1 MKLEPVTLTGTRVRL
16 EPLKLRHAV
25 GLYDAG
31 NDPRVWVHLP
41 YAIERRH
48 HAEHFAAAALEGQ
61 ERRGELPFAVID
73 LTSNKL
79 VGSTRFMA
87 VVPEHRRLE
96 IGWTW
101 YAPEVWGSGVN
112 TECKYLLLT
121 HCFETLGTVRVE
133 LKTDILNERSQR
145 AIERIG
151 ATREGVFRKHL
162 QRRDGTWRDSVYFSV
177 IDDEWMRVKAHLEG
191 LLAI

>member
-1 MKLEPVTLTGTRVRL
+1 MKLEPLTLTGTRVRL
-16 EPLKLRHAV
+16 EPLKLRHAA

-31 NDPRVWVHLP
+31 NDPRIWEHLP

-73 LTSNKL
+73 LESNKL

-101 YAPEVWGSGVN
+101 YAPAHWRTATN

-133 LKTDILNERSQR
+133 FKTDILNLRSQG
-145 AIERIG
+145 AISRIG
-151 ATREGVFRKHL
+151 ATREGVLRKHL
-162 QRRDGTWRDSVYFSV
+162 QRKDGSWRDSVYFSV
-177 IDDEWMRVKAHLEG
+177 IDDEWPTVKARLEG
-191 LLAI
+191 LLSQ